1 MSRPTLVRDL
11 MRPPVLAPEAMWFR
25 ELVRLLRDRDT
36 EFLTVVDGRGR
47 PVGAVTEEDLLLKA
61 AHRWLEERPAAP
73 ESASRRAERRKAAGV
88 TARELMSEPLVS
100 VAASLPAAEAARLMR
115 ERGLRHLA
123 VLDAEGWPIGVVDR
137 SDLLALLLRPD
148 AEIRQDVEDLLA
160 RLLRER
166 ADSIGVDVC
175 DGAVVLSRRR
185 DAGVPL
191 EDVLPDLLE
200 VEGVLAARVLPGSVA
215 DRWRCPS

>member
-1 MSRPTLVRDL
+1 MNRPTLVRDV
-11 MRPPVLAPEAMWFR
+11 MRPPVLALEGTWFR
-25 ELVRLLRDRDT
+25 ELVRMLRDHDT
-36 EFLTVVDGRGR
+36 EFLTVVDAHGR

-73 ESASRRAERRKAAGV
+73 ESAGRRAERRKAAAV
-88 TARELMSEPLVS
+88 NARELMSEPLVS
-100 VAASLPAAEAARLMR
+100 VAASLPAAEAASLMR

-123 VLDAEGWPIGVVDR
+123 VLDADGWPIGAVDR

-148 AEIRQDVEDLLA
+148 DEIRQDVEDLLA

-185 DAGVPL
+185 DVSVPL
-191 EDVLPDLLE
+191 EDLLPDLMQ
-200 VEGVLAARVLPGSVA
+200 VEGVLEARAIQDSAA
-215 DRWRCPS
+215 DRWRCP